1 MSRAIEKIYA
11 FDPVNSARKGTD
23 TFFVND
29 LGKNDFKGVLH
40 DAAKFVME
48 SQLLDSETWKRFVHQ
63 FRLRDDSVDRGWRG
77 EYWGKMMRGASFTY
91 TFLND
96 EKLYEV
102 LTESVLD
109 ILTTEDELGRIST
122 YDVGAEKGFSE
133 FDGWDMWSR
142 KYVLLGM
149 QYYYEICRDEELK
162 KRLIASMCRQT
173 DYIMTKIGPRK
184 EGKLPITYATR
195 NWRGLNSTSIL
206 EPVVRLYSL
215 SGEKRYLDFAEYIVS
230 EGGTS
235 IFNLFELA
243 LEDTTDPY
251 QYPVT
256 KAYEMMS
263 CFEGLL
269 EYYRV
274 TGIEKYKTAVL
285 NFARRVMSSDVSI
298 IGCCGTT
305 SERFDHCSV
314 RQTDSTYN
322 KEMQETCV
330 TVTWMKLC
338 LQLLALTGDVAFAEC
353 FETSLY
359 NAYLGSFNTANVIN
373 EDEAFEENPEVKIKG
388 VLPFDSYAN
397 LLGGVRGRAI
407 GGLRS
412 LEGGRYYGCCACIGA
427 VGIGMVPKMATM
439 LSNDGIV
446 INLYLA
452 GRSETMTPTGEKLVL
467 HCDTEYPAKGR
478 VAYTLDLAESERF
491 EIKLRI
497 PDWSENT
504 NLRVCGEKAE
514 AKCGYVSFIREW
526 KKGDTIEIELDMR
539 ARLVRPAH
547 IEKDLILT
555 DVAWGQD
562 YIVPKIAIPS
572 SDAEYRLAVKYGPL
586 VLARDARL
594 GENVDE
600 KADILHDENDI
611 VSLEESF
618 SAKFDRIVEFKA
630 ETDDGKKI
638 TLVDFSSAGK
648 TWSEDSRYI
657 CWLPTKRKYSR

>member
-11 FDPVNSARKGTD
+11 GDPVNSVRKTTD
-23 TFFVND
+23 TFFIND
-29 LGKNDFKGVLH
+29 RGENDYKGLLY
-40 DAAKFVME
+40 DAAKFVMN
-48 SQLLDSETWKRFVHQ
+48 SQLLDSDTWQRFVEQ
-63 FRLRDDSVDRGWRG
+63 FRLRDDSSDRGWRG
-77 EYWGKMMRGASFTY
+77 EYWGKMMRGAAFTY
-91 TFLND
+91 SFLKD
-96 EKLYEV
+96 EELYRA

-109 ILTTEDELGRIST
+109 ILTTEDDLGRIST
-122 YDVGAEKGFSE
+122 YETGNERGFSE

-149 QYYYEICRDEELK
+149 QYYFEICCDEELK
-162 KRLIASMCRQT
+162 KRIIASMCRQT
-173 DYIMTKIGPRK
+173 DYIMSKIGSRK
-184 EGKLPITYATR
+184 DGKLPITLATR

-215 SGEKRYLDFAEYIVS
+215 TGEKKYLDFAEYIIS

-235 IFNLFELA
+235 IFNLFEMALA
-243 LEDTTDPY
+243 DTTDPY

-285 NFARRVMSSDVSI
+285 NFARRVMNSDVSI

-305 SERFDHCSV
+305 SERFDHSSV
-314 RQTDSTYN
+314 RQTDSSYN

-353 FETSLY
+353 FETALY
-359 NAYLGSFNTANVIN
+359 NAYLGSINSENALN
-373 EDEAFEENPEVKIKG
+373 EDCFKYNPEVKIKG
-388 VLPFDSYAN
+388 RMPFDSYAN
-397 LLGGVRGRAI
+397 LLGGVRGYAV
-407 GGLRS
+407 GGLRGLKDGS
-412 LEGGRYYGCCACIGA
+412 CYGCCACIGS
-427 VGIGMVPKMATM
+427 VGIGMVPKTANM
-439 LSNDGIV
+439 LFEDGIV
-446 INLYLA
+446 INLYIA
-452 GRSETMTPTGEKLVL
+452 GKSETMTPMGRRLVL

-478 VAYTLDLAESERF
+478 VVYTLDLEEAENF

-497 PDWSENT
+497 PAWSENT
-504 NLRVCGEKAE
+504 SLKVCGEMLDVSA
-514 AKCGYVSFIREW
+514 GYVSIEREW
-526 KKGDTIEIELDMR
+526 KKGDKIELELDMR

-547 IEKDLILT
+547 LEPELIIT
-555 DVAWGQD
+555 EVAWGQD
-562 YIVPKIAIPS
+562 YIVPRIAIPS
-572 SDAEYRLAVKYGPL
+572 ADAEYRLAVKYGPL

-594 GENVDE
+594 GEDVGE

-611 VSLEESF
+611 VLLEASNC
-618 SAKFDRIVEFKA
+618 AKFDKIVEFKA
-630 ETDDGKKI
+630 KTDDGREI

-648 TWSEDSRYI
+648 TWSEESRYV
-657 CWLPTKRKYSR
+657 CWLPTKKKYSR